1 MSAVLQER
9 QEQVETPTT
18 QTIVLPVSEQL
29 MAGIRSAGAV
39 VEAQAWEITDAQMAQ
54 LAAVQRTTW
63 AKRIDAIKSMR
74 KDFVE
79 PAQLILE
86 RAKKWFLPP
95 IEDLEAGREILGAK
109 LLTWDQQEKARLAR
123 EQAERAAAARRL
135 RQEAEAKAA
144 AERAR
149 AEEQAREA
157 RRKEQEAQEA
167 QRKALAEGNARAAA
181 AAAAEAAK
189 QAEKAQAAVENGE
202 AKAQAA
208 QLEAAAHVAAA
219 PVAEPVKIVGQSVK
233 DNWVRELVPG
243 LTEEDAKAMIAAAA
257 TRGAELRPELLGLLK
272 LDTSAI
278 DKMAK
283 ALKGSMR
290 VPGFVAVNRPQI
302 AGSRK

>member
-9 QEQVETPTT
+9 PEQAETPTT
-18 QTIVLPVSEQL
+18 QTIVLPVNEQL
-29 MAGIRSAGAV
+29 MAGLRPAGAV
-39 VEAQAWEITDAQMAQ
+39 VEAQAWEITDAEMAQ
-54 LAAVQRTTW
+54 LASAQRTTW
-63 AKRIDAIKSMR
+63 AKRIDAIKAMR

-79 PAQLILE
+79 PAQTILE
-86 RAKKWFLPP
+86 RAKKWFNPP

-109 LLTWDQQEKARLAR
+109 LLAFDQAEKAGLAR
-123 EQAERAAAARRL
+123 EQAERDAAARKL

-189 QAEKAQAAVENGE
+189 QAERAQAAVENGE

-208 QLEAAAHVAAA
+208 QLEAAATIAAA
-219 PVAEPVKIVGQSVK
+219 PVSEVVKVVGQSVK
-233 DNWVRELVPG
+233 DNWVAELRPG
-243 LTEEDAKAMIAAAA
+243 LTEDDAKAEIVVAAA
-257 TRGAELRPELLGLLK
+257 RDRPELLGLLK
-272 LDTSAI
+272 LDTGAVS
-278 DKMAK
+278 KMAK
-283 ALKGSMR
+283 ALKTSMR
-290 VPGFVAVNRPQI
+290 VPGFVAVNRQQI